1 VNSHITYQQLVGV
14 LQTAREPFATLRL
27 RDNLQLIVTQRGG
40 RIFGPFA
47 GDAGESLTWINPAL
61 ASNES
66 FAAFVNA
73 GQWNLGGERV
83 WIAPEVQYNIRDRA
97 DFWGSHHVPA
107 SMDPGEYR
115 LKATPTQMTLTTTMR
130 LPAYNLAQGTAVLKV
145 EKRIQ
150 AVENPLRALR
160 QADVLMQGVRWAG
173 YAQVVT
179 LEAAEAIT
187 PVSESWNLTQL
198 NAGGTLFIPCTPGVE
213 VSPYFGDPAADAL
226 QAADGAFRIHITGQR
241 QYKTG
246 YKAAGMTG
254 SMGYLNPLSADQSML
269 LVRHFFNNP
278 SATYAEEV
286 PDQPGANGH
295 SVHVYNDGG
304 QFGGNG
310 EMEASG
316 QALGGGTGRTQS
328 TDAFVMNVFL
338 GPTERLHRIAEVLL
352 GVRP

>member
-1 VNSHITYQQLVGV
+1 VNSHITYRQLAGV
-14 LQTAREPFATLRL
+14 LQAAREPYATLKL
-27 RDNLQLIVTQRGG
+27 DAELQIIITQRGG

-47 GDAGESLTWINPAL
+47 GDDGESLTWINPTL
-61 ASNES
+61 ATAES
-66 FAAFVNA
+66 FEAFVGA

-107 SMDPGEYR
+107 AMDPGDYR
-115 LKATPTQMTLTTTMR
+115 LEATTRQARLSTTMR
-130 LPAYNLAQGTAVLKV
+130 LPAYNLAQGTTVLTV
-145 EKRIQ
+145 EKQIQ
-150 AVENPLRALR
+150 AANNPLRALR
-160 QADVLMQGVRWAG
+160 QADDLLRGVRWAG
-173 YAQVVT
+173 YEQRVT
-179 LEAAEAIT
+179 LEAQAANI

-198 NAGGTLFIPCTPGVE
+198 NASGILFIPCTSGAE
-213 VSPYFGDPAADAL
+213 VSTYFGDPAADAL
-226 QAADGAFRIHITGQR
+226 DAVDGAFRIQITGQR

-254 SMGYLNPLSADQSML
+254 RMGYLKPLEGDEAML

-316 QALGGGTGRTQS
+316 QALGGGTGRNQS
-328 TDAFVMNVFL
+328 TDAFVMNLFL
-338 GPTERLHRIAEVLL
+338 GSLEKLYRIAEVLL
-352 GVRP
+352 GVRL